1 MLADSTLKDFLAETA
16 GPSPVPGGGSI
27 AALNGAIALSLA
39 EMVANLTVGKKKYA
53 AVEDE
58 MRQIAARA
66 SVAAKDM
73 LDSMD
78 LDSQAY
84 DRVFAAFKLPKET
97 DEEKSERARVIEK
110 TTRQA
115 ADIPMM
121 VAEAMCTKM
130 EMIKDVAMNGN
141 RNAVTDACV
150 AMMNARTCVLS
161 ALLNVR
167 INLLSLK
174 DEAFVDLMRR
184 NADQW
189 EKYALDMEKELLEW
203 AKTIL

>member
-39 EMVANLTVGKKKYA
+39 EMVANLTIGKKKYA

-110 TTRQA
+110 ATRQA

>member
-39 EMVANLTVGKKKYA
+39 EMVANLTIGKKKYA
-53 AVEDE
+53 SVEDE

-110 TTRQA
+110 ATRQA

>member
-39 EMVANLTVGKKKYA
+39 EMVANLTIGKKKYA
-53 AVEDE
+53 SVEDE
-58 MRQIAARA
+58 MRQISARA

-110 TTRQA
+110 ATRQA